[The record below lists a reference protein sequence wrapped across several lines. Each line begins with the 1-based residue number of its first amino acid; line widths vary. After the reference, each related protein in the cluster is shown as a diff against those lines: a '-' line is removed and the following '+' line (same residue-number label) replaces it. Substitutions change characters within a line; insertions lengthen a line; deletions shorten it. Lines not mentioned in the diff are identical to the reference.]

1 MAEYIDREALLLR
14 IDCYGT
20 NKFGMLDEDIRAFI
34 KAQPAADVAPVIHAH
49 WIEQEDRNL
58 DTYYTCSSCKED
70 FDLIAGTPCENLYNY
85 CPNCGAKMDE
95 KEDKHEDYT

>member
-34 KAQPAADVAPVIHAH
+34 KAQPAADVAPVRHGR
-49 WIEQEDRNL
+49 WISKNPHGYEWTFVCSNCNYVDGYPFNDRH
-58 DTYYTCSSCKED
+58 
-70 FDLIAGTPCENLYNY
+70 NY

-95 KEDKHEDYT
+95 LVEENKE